1 MLDFE
6 PDLSF
11 KDFVCIFPDFSALI
25 CTEYAKVAVNRACD
39 GFFSFFHDRPATYCL
54 VSLAISFTKWD
65 GSGNIQDVFESC
77 IDLITL
83 IKLKSDIV
91 GFLYSTSGL
100 TARTLL
106 QKCSEAKQLFSSESV
121 QSSIESLKNTS
132 YKSRKRLSSNEDLS
146 QRTSENSESFEYSLT
161 SLSQQS
167 INGDLVSDNTLMTE
181 ENKAGIENES
191 RVEYDYP
198 EAHTPES
205 NFKQFE
211 MPTAKLMLLFKLQE
225 NQLNSTSPF
234 SVDGEK
240 MPAYMN
246 DFFQYKPPDSNLCY
260 QCQKCVIT

>member
-1 MLDFE
+1 MFDFE
-6 PDLSF
+6 PDLGL
-11 KDFVCIFPDFSALI
+11 KQFVCIFPDFSALI
-25 CTEYAKVAVNRACD
+25 CTEHAKIAVNRVCD
-39 GFFSFFHDRPATYCL
+39 GFFSFFHDRSVTYCL
-54 VSLAISFTKWD
+54 VSLAISFAKWD
-65 GSGNIQDVFESC
+65 GNGDIKEVFESC

-91 GFLYSTSGL
+91 GFLYSASGL
-100 TARTLL
+100 TARTML

-132 YKSRKRLSSNEDLS
+132 SKSRKRLVSNEDSS

-161 SLSQQS
+161 SLSQES
-167 INGDLVSDNTLMTE
+167 IDGALVSDNTLITE
-181 ENKAGIENES
+181 ENKAGNETELKA
-191 RVEYDYP
+191 EYDYP
-198 EAHTPES
+198 EPHTPEG

-225 NQLNSTSPF
+225 SQLNSTSPF

-240 MPAYMN
+240 VPAYLN
-246 DFFQYKPPDSNLCY
+246 DFFQIKPSDSNFCY